1 MKRTVLII
9 TMVLQL
15 AFSGLAQQPSS
26 RPAPAPTPTQPTVQT
41 SDDEV
46 VRITTNLVQVDPVIT
61 DKDGNQVTDLR
72 PDEVQIFE
80 DGKPQPI
87 TNFSYVSLGSATP
100 TTTARPVNKSV
111 VPVPPVPLRPDQVRR
126 TIALVV
132 DDIGLSFDSTHF
144 VRRGLKK
151 FVEEQMGPDDLVA
164 IIRTGGGIGALQ
176 QFTSDK
182 RQLLAAVDKVRWNP
196 NGRSAVSPFAPISA
210 NPAPIVDL
218 DQGTGDKAEDFD
230 RFRED
235 FFAVGTLGAVN
246 YVIKGLREL
255 PGRKSIVLMSDG
267 IKIFNAS
274 DPTGSSRVL
283 DALRSLTDLANRAS
297 VVVYTMDARG
307 LPTLGFTAAD
317 SSAGLTPQQF
327 EQRLSNR
334 RSQFFESQN
343 GLNYMA
349 QQTGGLFIRNNNDLN
364 AGIMRVVQDQ
374 AGYYLIG
381 YRPDESTFESVSGRR
396 KFHKLSLKVNRP
408 GKFNVRMRTG
418 FYGITD
424 EEATTAKQTGEQRL
438 ISAITS
444 PFGSAGVHVRL
455 TSLFANDATTGSFM
469 RSMVHVKASDLT
481 FTEEAE
487 GWHKAVFDVIAITFG
502 DNGRVVDQMFRT
514 QTIRLRGET
523 YQRVLRDGFTY
534 HLTVPMKKSGAYQ
547 LRLALRDMPS
557 SRIGSA
563 SQFIEVPDLKKN
575 RLTLSGIVI
584 SGVPLEAFKKGGVDA
599 IDQTQPT
606 GEDTTRQ
613 DPKASPAVRQF
624 KSGLVMVYGFVV
636 YNAQVNKATGRP
648 QLHTQMR
655 LFRDGQMVFSGKEV
669 PLDSTDQSDLKR
681 LTTSGALSL
690 GSELP
695 PGEYALQVIVTDPL
709 AKEKHRVASQ
719 WIDFE
724 ITK

>member
-1 MKRTVLII
+1 V
-9 TMVLQL
+9 
-15 AFSGLAQQPSS
+15 QQQDP
-26 RPAPAPTPTQPTVQT
+26 

-61 DKDGNQVTDLR
+61 DRSGKPVTDLR

-80 DGKPQPI
+80 DGKPQSI
-87 TNFSYVSLGSATP
+87 TNFSYVSVKSATP
-100 TTTARPVNKSV
+100 TTTVKPANKSV
-111 VPVPPVPLRPDQVRR
+111 APIPPVPLKPEQVRR
-126 TIALVV
+126 TIALIV
-132 DDIGLSFDSTHF
+132 DDIGLSFESTHF

-151 FVEEQMGPDDLVA
+151 FVEEQMEPDDLVA

-182 RQLLAAVDKVRWNP
+182 RQLLAAVDKVKWNP
-196 NGRSAVSPFAPISA
+196 TGRGGVSPFAPISEDQ
-210 NPAPIVDL
+210 PSVDNL
-218 DQGTGDKAEDFD
+218 GTGRGADDEEAEDFD

-235 FFAVGTLGAVN
+235 FFAVGTLGAIN

-267 IKIFNAS
+267 IKVFNAS

-283 DALRSLTDLANRAS
+283 EALRSLTDLANRAS

-343 GLNYMA
+343 GLNYLA
-349 QQTGGLFIRNNNDLN
+349 HQTGGLFIHNNNDLN
-364 AGIMRVVQDQ
+364 AGIRRVIQDQ
-374 AGYYLIG
+374 EGYYLIG

-396 KFHKLSLKVNRP
+396 KFHKLSLKVTRP

-424 EEATTAKQTGEQRL
+424 EEATTTKQTGEQRL

-455 TSLFANDATTGSFM
+455 TSLFANDATTGSFL
-469 RSMVHVKASDLT
+469 RSMVHLKASDLT
-481 FTEEAE
+481 FTEEAD

-523 YQRVLRDGFTY
+523 YARVLRYGFTY
-534 HLTVPMKKSGAYQ
+534 HLTVPVKKTGAYQ
-547 LRLALRDMPS
+547 FRMAVRDVPS
-557 SRIGSA
+557 NRIGSA
-563 SQFIEVPDLKKN
+563 SQFLEVPDLKKN
-575 RLTLSGIVI
+575 RLTLSGIVM
-584 SGVPLEAFKKGGVDA
+584 SGVPLETYSKGAVDLTS
-599 IDQTQPT
+599 QSPS
-606 GEDTTRQ
+606 GEDTSRL

-624 KSGLVMVYGFVV
+624 KSGLVMVYGLVV
-636 YNAQVNKATGRP
+636 YNAQVDKASGRP
-648 QLHTQMR
+648 QVHMQLR
-655 LFRDGQMVFSGKEV
+655 LFRDGQMVFTGKEV
-669 PLDSTDQSDLKR
+669 PLDSTGQPDLKR
-681 LTTSGALSL
+681 LTSSGALSL
-690 GSELP
+690 GTELQ
-695 PGEYALQVIVTDPL
+695 PGDYALQVIATDAL

-724 ITK
+724 IIR